1 MTERDDKL
9 ERAYRG
15 LAREEPPASLD
26 AAILAASRRAVAK
39 PSFTRRWGLPVSL
52 AAMLVLAI
60 GVTLEMRHEQPGV
73 EVAPPETGAP
83 APMSAPAP
91 QGLEVQAPEAKR
103 EEKAMPSVARPME
116 RPRAK
121 RAPAM
126 KKEQPFAPPPEA
138 VAPASVPSAEAT
150 GANIRNAPAAPS
162 AKVEAP
168 QSAKRAAGANAL
180 QDVMRPLPDPRAELE
195 RIAKLRAEGNDEEAD
210 RALEEFRRRHPDYR
224 IDDAMWKRVKPR

>member
-1 MTERDDKL
+1 MTERDGKL

-73 EVAPPETGAP
+73 EVAPPETRAP
-83 APMSAPAP
+83 TPMSARSP
-91 QGLEVQAPEAKR
+91 QELEVRAPEAKR
-103 EEKAMPSVARPME
+103 EEKAVPSVARPVE

-126 KKEQPFAPPPEA
+126 KKEQPFAPPPA
-138 VAPASVPSAEAT
+138 AAEM
-150 GANIRNAPAAPS
+150 RQ
-162 AKVEAP
+162 AP
-168 QSAKRAAGANAL
+168 QAAKRAAGIGAL
-180 QDVMRPLPDPRAELE
+180 QDLGEPLPDPRAELE
-195 RIAKLRAEGNDEEAD
+195 RIAKLRAEGHDEEAD
-210 RALEEFRRRHPDYR
+210 RALDEFRRRHPDYR
-224 IDDAMWKRVKPR
+224 IDEAMWKRVKPR